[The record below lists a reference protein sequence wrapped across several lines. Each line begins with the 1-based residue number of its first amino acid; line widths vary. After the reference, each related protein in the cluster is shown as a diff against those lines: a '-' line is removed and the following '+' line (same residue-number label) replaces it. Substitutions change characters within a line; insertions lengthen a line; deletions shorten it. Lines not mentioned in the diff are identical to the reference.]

1 MIQHKYFQ
9 LKHQLFLRIYTKYDT
24 GFYFVK
30 ISDASMNMIHVKT
43 LFEGKLKPLYEGK
56 LKPLYEGKWN
66 LYIKGSWNLYMK
78 GSWNLYMK
86 GSWNLYMKGSWNLYM
101 KGSWNPFM
109 DSCPLHKGF
118 TDMHYPLNGG
128 CIVSCTEKCD
138 IF

>member
-1 MIQHKYFQ
+1 MIQHNYFQ

-30 ISDASMNMIHVKT
+30 ISDASMNMIHVK
-43 LFEGKLKPLYEGK
+43 PLYEGK
-56 LKPLYEGKWN
+56 LKPLYEGK
-66 LYIKGSWNLYMK
+66 WNLYMK

-109 DSCPLHKGF
+109 DSCPLYTGF
-118 TDMHYPLNGG
+118 TYMHYPLNGG
-128 CIVSCTEKCD
+128 CIVSWTEKCD
-138 IF
+138 IFKKKKCFNYTSLR